1 MDIPSD
7 CDRRVSKPPPTRR
20 GFLRQRSGNTP
31 VRRRSST
38 VLARLMLLLP
48 DQQATRA
55 LGRRLAGLIRPEDV
69 IALRGVLGSGKT
81 ELARAL
87 IRARAGADIEVP
99 SPSYTLVQDYR
110 FPDLLIRHIDL
121 YRIRDPAELL
131 ELGLDAPA
139 AGEAWLIEWPERAD
153 AVLPADRL
161 DLELRQGD
169 ARRSALRRSG
179 LRIRWSCCR
188 PGAPAGCSP
197 KHCCAGPRGGRCCC
211 RASSHS

>member
-1 MDIPSD
+1 MP
-7 CDRRVSKPPPTRR
+7 
-20 GFLRQRSGNTP
+20 
-31 VRRRSST
+31 
-38 VLARLMLLLP
+38 ARLMRLLP

-55 LGRRLAGLIRPEDV
+55 LGRRLAGLLRPGDV

-87 IRARAGADIEVP
+87 IRARAGAGIEVP

-110 FPDLLIRHIDL
+110 FADLLLRHIDL
-121 YRIRDPAELL
+121 YRIHHPAELL

-169 ARRSALRRSG
+169 APDARIVHLNAGPSWIKRLDALR
-179 LRIRWSCCR
+179 
-188 PGAPAGCSP
+188 GA
-197 KHCCAGPRGGRCCC
+197 
-211 RASSHS
+211 

>member
-1 MDIPSD
+1 M
-7 CDRRVSKPPPTRR
+7 
-20 GFLRQRSGNTP
+20 
-31 VRRRSST
+31 
-38 VLARLMLLLP
+38 LARLMLLLP

-161 DLELRQGD
+161 DLELRPGDMPD
-169 ARRSALRRSG
+169 ARIADLN
-179 LRIRWSCCR
+179 
-188 PGAPAGCSP
+188 
-197 KHCCAGPRGGRCCC
+197 AGPSWIERLDVLRG
-211 RASSHS
+211 A